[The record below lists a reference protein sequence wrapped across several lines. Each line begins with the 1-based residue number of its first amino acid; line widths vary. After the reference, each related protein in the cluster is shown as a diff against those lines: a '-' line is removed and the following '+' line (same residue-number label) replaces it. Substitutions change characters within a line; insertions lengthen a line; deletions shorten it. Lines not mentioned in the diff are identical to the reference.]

1 MMDHPPSGKMG
12 IGFLLHMKK
21 HSKASFPGPQ
31 RRGSVRPRKI
41 GGTGRIFCD
50 EAGFTGNNLLD
61 SAQEVFVFAGVAIEG
76 ERAAELVEK
85 TLCDFKL
92 QGKELKGSRL
102 LKTDSGRAA
111 ITSVIEEC
119 AAGTRLVSHLKKFAL
134 ACKFFE
140 YIFEPALA
148 DQNSLFYGTKF
159 HLFISNLLFALLRTR
174 HASAEAIFEEFS
186 RFVRE
191 GDQSALER
199 LFPSSGMIVDCTSD
213 PLAAISVFAMINK
226 DVIRKE
232 LRSVH
237 ADPSIPNWVLDL
249 TGTSLFS
256 VLSYW
261 GEVYDDLDVSC
272 DRSKPIES
280 DIDILKAMVGK
291 RDHVRVRIFEKE
303 KQLTFSLTDLP
314 KLVDSKL
321 HPGVQIADV
330 FASAVSGAFQRS
342 YWGKA
347 DPTERGWLAMTHECV
362 LDDNVWPD
370 LENMNLQ
377 REVGFVNSLVLHELT
392 DRCVRKKSLFEG
404 MPEFIE
410 TAYRLFPR
418 FLKERSGGAVR
429 LRS

>member
-1 MMDHPPSGKMG
+1 
-12 IGFLLHMKK
+12 
-21 HSKASFPGPQ
+21 
-31 RRGSVRPRKI
+31 
-41 GGTGRIFCD
+41 
-50 EAGFTGNNLLD
+50 LD
-61 SAQEVFVFAGVAIEG
+61 SAQEVFVFAGVAME
-76 ERAAELVEK
+76 EQRAARLVEK
-85 TLCDFKL
+85 TLHDFKL
-92 QGKELKGSRL
+92 QGRELKGSRL

-111 ITSVIEEC
+111 ITSVIKDC
-119 AAGTRLVSHLKKFAL
+119 AGNTRLVSHLKKFAL

-148 DQNSLFYGTKF
+148 AQNSLFYGTKF
-159 HLFISNLLFALLRTR
+159 HLFVSNLLFALLRTR
-174 HASAEAIFEEFS
+174 HASAETIFEEFS

-199 LFPSSGMIVDCTSD
+199 LFPKSGLLVDCASD

-226 DVIRKE
+226 NVIREE
-232 LRSVH
+232 LSRIH

-280 DIDILKAMVGK
+280 DVDILRAMVGR
-291 RDHVRVRIFEKE
+291 RDHVRVRFFEKE
-303 KQLTFSLTDLP
+303 KQLSFSLTDVP
-314 KLVDSKL
+314 RLVDSKA

-330 FASAVSGAFQRS
+330 FASAVGRAFQQS
-342 YWGKA
+342 YWGKS
-347 DPTERGWLAMTHECV
+347 DRTEESWLDMTRECL

-370 LENMNLQ
+370 LENMDLK
-377 REVGFVNSLVLHELT
+377 RETGFVNSMILHELT
-392 DRCVRKKSLFEG
+392 DRCVRKECLFEG

-410 TAYRLFPR
+410 MAYRAFPR
-418 FLKERSGGAVR
+418 FLQEASGAAIP
-429 LRS
+429 